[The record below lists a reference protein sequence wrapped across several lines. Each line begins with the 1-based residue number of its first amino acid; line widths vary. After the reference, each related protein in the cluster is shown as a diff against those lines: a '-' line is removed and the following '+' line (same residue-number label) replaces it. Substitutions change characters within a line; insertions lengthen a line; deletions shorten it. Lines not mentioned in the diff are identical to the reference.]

1 MGGKIQGAASAKREA
16 ARRAQGAKA
25 RDAQRS
31 RYVAAVHSE
40 IASVNEEV
48 KQAQAQLTD
57 HRVAGAR
64 TIRAAHH
71 AIEGHKA
78 HQQQQAAAQARAARD
93 RVQASKMR
101 TVPPEIAAQIERTMR
116 YGRGVSTPPH
126 LM

>member
-1 MGGKIQGAASAKREA
+1 MRVKIQGAASAKRDA

-40 IASVNEEV
+40 IASVSEDV
-48 KQAQAQLTD
+48 KQAQAQLAD

-71 AIEGHKA
+71 VIEGHKA
-78 HQQQQAAAQARAARD
+78 QLQQRQAAQARAARY

-101 TVPPEIAAQIERTMR
+101 AVPPEVAQAIERTLR